1 MNAETESSGRNAQ
14 PEADSTRFRAPV
26 TDRVNVEP
34 AIIRGMTVTE
44 AKVISLVT
52 VPVFLLLGGFLLL
65 ITGFWQF
72 ILVLGVAGPLVS
84 LWYASAYLQKVK
96 RGRPDGYYTQAIHLW
111 MARRGW
117 VPNKFLSHE
126 GQWDL
131 GRSLD
136 LNLAHPYELKE
147 KAIKSKTSLNQS
159 HHEHQPIPGRP
170 RQ

>member
-1 MNAETESSGRNAQ
+1 MNAEAESERNAQ
-14 PEADSTRFRAPV
+14 QEVDPTRFRAPV

-44 AKVISLVT
+44 AKVISWVT
-52 VPVFLLLGGFLLL
+52 VPLFLLLGGILLL

-84 LWYASAYLQKVK
+84 LWYASAYLQKAK

-111 MARRGW
+111 LAKRGL
-117 VPNKFLSHE
+117 VTNKFLTHN

-136 LNLAHPYELKE
+136 LNLAHPYELN
-147 KAIKSKTSLNQS
+147 AKSAKTHTTTQRKT
-159 HHEHQPIPGRP
+159 P
-170 RQ
+170 

>member
-1 MNAETESSGRNAQ
+1 MNADTESSGRNAQ
-14 PEADSTRFRAPV
+14 QEADPARFRAPV

-44 AKVISLVT
+44 AKVIALIT
-52 VPVFLLLGGFLLL
+52 VPLFLLLGGVLLL
-65 ITGFWQF
+65 LTAFWQF

-84 LWYASAYLQKVK
+84 LWYASGYLQKLK

-111 MARRGW
+111 LAKRGL
-117 VPNKFLSHE
+117 VANKFLSHD

-136 LNLAHPYELKE
+136 LSLAHPYELKE
-147 KAIKSKTSLNQS
+147 KAAKPQPSSKSKT
-159 HHEHQPIPGRP
+159 P
-170 RQ
+170 

>member
-1 MNAETESSGRNAQ
+1 MNAENESRVAQ
-14 PEADSTRFRAPV
+14 QEGDPTRFRAPV

-52 VPVFLLLGGFLLL
+52 VPVFLLIGGVLLL
-65 ITGFWQF
+65 LTGFWQF

-84 LWYASAYLQKVK
+84 LWYASGRLQQIK
-96 RGRPDGYYTQAIHLW
+96 RNRPDGYYTQAIHLW
-111 MARRGW
+111 LAKRGLTK
-117 VPNKFLSHE
+117 NQFLSYH

-136 LNLAHPYELKE
+136 LNLSHPFELNGKP
-147 KAIKSKTSLNQS
+147 AKS
-159 HHEHQPIPGRP
+159 QPPSQRNSP
-170 RQ
+170 

>member
-1 MNAETESSGRNAQ
+1 MNAEAESSGRNAQ

-52 VPVFLLLGGFLLL
+52 VPVFLLLGGILLL

-72 ILVLGVAGPLVS
+72 ILVLGVAGPLIA

-96 RGRPDGYYTQAIHLW
+96 RGRSDGYYTQAIHLW
-111 MARRGW
+111 LARRGL
-117 VPNKFLSHE
+117 VANKFLSHH

-147 KAIKSKTSLNQS
+147 KAAKAQPLPQRKT
-159 HHEHQPIPGRP
+159 P
-170 RQ
+170 